1 MARAYYT
8 QHGFNYGRLGPLVR
22 ARTDIKYYGKGC
34 KTLKNF
40 APKPQGPAVKRK
52 GTVYVGEVKDSSK
65 PVRLVKFIFSEIDS
79 YVLEFGDSYIRFY
92 QGTSQVG
99 APYEIASPYLDTE
112 IQDLKF
118 AQLGD
123 IMYIAHPNHRPR
135 KLSRLGAVDWT
146 LAELDNQLGPV
157 LDRNKDESIT
167 IAVSGD
173 KGEGE
178 VSTWTVAGGTL
189 FDPSHVGSVWG
200 IIDDPDDIDATI
212 SYGRMTAYISPTI
225 AEFENQQDLTHLT
238 SPHFSWYEAAWS
250 GTQGYPRAVA
260 FHEQRLFWAG
270 TNEKP
275 LTIWGSVSNGAYEN
289 YDIDDA
295 SADDSPV
302 FDITGRANTIQW
314 LSSNGRFLI
323 AGTFGGLAFADFS
336 STGDTPIPT
345 VYNGTSYGSSKIQG
359 NQINGVMVYTSSNK
373 KSLYKAEYNDIN
385 LQYVALD
392 LNDLSTD
399 FLENSADYL
408 EIVEQPDVAAM
419 LVENGALKV
428 LNYDETQGEGSLPL
442 IGWYSIELQGDIE
455 SVAVV
460 PTTGEDRIWVSV
472 KRTIDGVTKRYV
484 EYFDTSTS
492 DRYLDSSVAY
502 SGAATR
508 TLSGLD
514 HLEGENVQ
522 VYGDNAFAGEYEVIS
537 GAVTIP
543 DAKSAVEEAF
553 IGLSYEADLEI
564 MPINI
569 PIQAL
574 GNTTM
579 AQKARVNE
587 LQLILYKTLTL
598 KVGSTFD
605 DLKSVPFRSTADEMD
620 EAPPIFG
627 NDYPDIK
634 QDVPYTQNWLRQPT
648 VCIRSD
654 LPFPCTI
661 IGLTARMEIES
672 N

>member
-1 MARAYYT
+1 MTRAYYT

-34 KTLKNF
+34 KALKNF

-52 GTVYVGEVKDSSK
+52 GAVYVAEVKDSTK

-92 QGTSQVG
+92 QGTDQVG
-99 APYEIASPYLDTE
+99 APYEIASPYSDAEL
-112 IQDLKF
+112 QDLKF

-123 IMYIAHPNHRPR
+123 VMYIAHPSYRPR
-135 KLSRLGAVDWT
+135 KLSRLGATNWT
-146 LAELDNQLGPV
+146 IAEMDNQLGPV
-157 LDRNKDESIT
+157 LDVNDTDTTIT
-167 IAVSGD
+167 LSGTLTEA
-173 KGEGE
+173 GT
-178 VSTWTVAGGTL
+178 STWTASVAT
-189 FDPSHVGSVWG
+189 FDAGDVGSVWRVAKS
-200 IIDDPDDIDATI
+200 DDNTVSGYA
-212 SYGRMTAYISPTI
+212 RMTAFTSATV
-225 AEFENQQDLTHLT
+225 ATFENQNDLTAVT
-238 SPHFSWYEAAWS
+238 VTATKNWNGAAWS

-275 LTIWGSVSNGAYEN
+275 LSIWGSVSNAAYEN

-302 FDITGRANTIQW
+302 FDISGRANTIQW

-373 KSLYKAEYNDIN
+373 KSLYKAEYNDIS

-399 FLENSADYL
+399 FLENSAGYL
-408 EIVEQPDVAAM
+408 EIVEQPDVAAI

-472 KRTIDGVTKRYV
+472 KRTIDGATKRYV
-484 EYFDTSTS
+484 EYFDISDS
-492 DRYLDSSVAY
+492 DRYLDSSVSY
-502 SGAATR
+502 SGVATR

-514 HLEGENVQ
+514 HLEGESVQ
-522 VYGDNAFAGEYEVIS
+522 VYGDGAYAGEYEVIS
-537 GAVTIP
+537 GSVTIP

-569 PIQAL
+569 PIPQL
-574 GNTTM
+574 GGTTM
-579 AQKARVNE
+579 TQKARVNE
-587 LQLILYKTLTL
+587 LQLLLYKTLTL
-598 KVGSTFD
+598 KVGSSFD
-605 DLKSVPFRSTADEMD
+605 DLKSVPFRSTADDMD

-661 IGLTARMEIES
+661 VGLTARMEIES